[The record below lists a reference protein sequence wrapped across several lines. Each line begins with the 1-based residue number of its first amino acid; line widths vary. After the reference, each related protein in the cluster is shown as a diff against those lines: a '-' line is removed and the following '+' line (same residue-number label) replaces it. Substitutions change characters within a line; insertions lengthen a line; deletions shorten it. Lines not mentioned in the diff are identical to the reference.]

1 MNTIKIKSLSRQS
14 LLAIALAF
22 AFLTNLVFGGTTG
35 KLAGRITEAETGEP
49 LVGANILIEGTQRGA
64 ACDLNGYYFVHNLP
78 PGVYTV
84 LVSMIGYQTV
94 KAQNV
99 KISIDLTTELN
110 LKLSSEV
117 LEAGEVVVVAERPMI
132 QKDLTSTSTVVSSTE
147 IKLMPVENFN
157 QVINLQ
163 AGVVGGHFRG
173 GRSNEV
179 AYLVDGISVT
189 DAFNG
194 GVGLEIE
201 NAIIREMEVISGT
214 FNAEYGQAMS
224 GVVNIVTQDGGD
236 QYHGNASV
244 YLGNYITD
252 HTDLFRDLD
261 QMDKVRSRDVQF
273 SLSGPVPLLKRLTFF
288 ATGRYFKDDGHLY
301 GFRVYNIT
309 DDAPFFPIPND
320 NTFWIPRNTG
330 DSANV
335 AMNPYRK
342 YSLSGKLTYSLSM
355 FKFSYGLFWDD
366 NYNKYY
372 DHYFSWTP
380 DGTLNH
386 YRTNTVHNFQISHV
400 ASQRTFQ
407 NLKFSANLHEYKGY
421 LYEDPYDARYVDPRR
436 GLAVSGYTFRSGGND
451 GSRYERST
459 RTYIGQWSLTSQVSK
474 EHKLG
479 FGIEGRVHKIF
490 NHNWEIVNL
499 TEGQLDSMGQSLFTL
514 GYRNLGTFGNQAY
527 TKWPY
532 EISAYAQDKMEYE
545 MMIINAGVRFDYFN
559 PNAKLLADLKNP
571 TRNPNF
577 ENAGALQQADKK
589 FQVSPRLGVS
599 FPITDAGAIHFS
611 YGHFFQIPSFEN
623 LYINSDFLVRQGVSL
638 SSVTGNPDLK
648 AQRTVMYELG
658 LQQVL
663 FTNIAIDLTMYYRDI
678 RNLLGMEIINTYE
691 GFKYARFI
699 NRDYG
704 NVRGLILTLD
714 KRFANYFSVKAD
726 YTYQI
731 AEGNA
736 SDPYAVYNDNQ
747 TSPPVESE
755 KKVVPLDW
763 DQRSTFNVA
772 VNVGKAGNW
781 SVGLIYQNG
790 SGFPYTEDPRIS
802 QGVRFENGGRRPI
815 TNNVD
820 LRAEKTLRL
829 GKMNFNTFLLVYNVL
844 DIKNENGVYASTGRA
859 SVDLNTKYAGQIIGL
874 NTLEEYVRN
883 PAMYSTPRQIRA
895 GVSFGF

>member
-1 MNTIKIKSLSRQS
+1 MSTIKMKRFSRQTLFIIAWMLA
-14 LLAIALAF
+14 LLPNA
-22 AFLTNLVFGGTTG
+22 VFGGTTG
-35 KLAGRITEAETGEP
+35 KLAGTVKDAETGEP
-49 LVGANILIEGTQRGA
+49 LIGVNVLIEGTARGA
-64 ACDLNGYYFVHNLP
+64 ASDTKGYYFVHNLP
-78 PGVYTV
+78 PGEYTV
-84 LVSMIGYQTV
+84 VARMIGYQTV
-94 KAQNV
+94 RTQRV
-99 KISIDLTTELN
+99 KISIDLTTSLN
-110 LKLSSEV
+110 LSLKPET

-147 IKLMPVENFN
+147 IKLLPVENFN

-224 GVVNIVTQDGGD
+224 GVVNIVTQDGGN

-244 YLGNYITD
+244 YLGNYITE
-252 HTDLFRDLD
+252 HTELFRDLD

-273 SLSGPVPLLKRLTFF
+273 SLSGPVPGFKRLTFF
-288 ATGRYFKDDGHLY
+288 ANGRYFKDDGHLY
-301 GFRVYNIT
+301 GKRVYKVT

-330 DSANV
+330 DSAHV

-342 YSLSGKLTYSLSM
+342 YSLNGKLTYNFSAL
-355 FKFSYGLFWDD
+355 KFSYSMFWDD
-366 NYNKYY
+366 NYNRYY

-380 DGTLNH
+380 EGTLNH
-386 YRTNTVHNFQISHV
+386 YRTNTVHSFQISHV
-400 ASQRTFQ
+400 PSQRTFQ
-407 NLKFSANLHEYKGY
+407 NLKFSANLHEYEGH

-459 RTYIGQWSLTSQVSK
+459 RTYIAQWSLTSQVSK

-479 FGIEGRVHKIF
+479 FGLEARQHRIF

-532 EISAYAQDKMEYE
+532 EISAYAQDKMEYD

-577 ENAGALQQADKK
+577 ERAGELQQSETK
-589 FQVSPRLGVS
+589 FQISPRLGVS

-663 FTNIAIDLTMYYRDI
+663 FANLSLDLTLYYRDI

-704 NVRGLILTLD
+704 NVRGMILTLD

-763 DQRSTFNVA
+763 DQRSTFNLA

-820 LRAEKTLRL
+820 LRAEKTLKF

-859 SVDLNTKYAGQIIGL
+859 GVDLNTKFAGQIIGL